1 MKKNFRF
8 YDNRQK
14 YLLFVT
20 TTNEKN
26 QIADAIRPH
35 VNKIKPQKPGIK
47 IFDAGMGDGSLLMNV
62 MRQCHQARP
71 NIPLLVATKEISI
84 EDVRLGLEKLPDRFV
99 EHKNTVFVISNLHY
113 AEAANLKSK
122 NEKKQKKKKPT
133 LKDQIS
139 ELNSQVNDEKDKFLR
154 LFAEFENYRKRTAK
168 ERLELFKTASQE
180 LMTALLPIADDMDRA
195 LSELKKSENDENLQG
210 FELIYSKFN
219 DILKTKGLTQIDVK
233 IGDKFDSENHEAIT
247 QIKADKEENKGTVI
261 DIVEKG
267 YKLGE
272 KIIRYPKVVVAI

>member
-1 MKKNFRF
+1 M
-8 YDNRQK
+8 
-14 YLLFVT
+14 
-20 TTNEKN
+20 
-26 QIADAIRPH
+26 A
-35 VNKIKPQKPGIK
+35 
-47 IFDAGMGDGSLLMNV
+47 
-62 MRQCHQARP
+62 
-71 NIPLLVATKEISI
+71 
-84 EDVRLGLEKLPDRFV
+84 
-99 EHKNTVFVISNLHY
+99 
-113 AEAANLKSK
+113 
-122 NEKKQKKKKPT
+122 EKKQRKKKPT

-247 QIKADKEENKGTVI
+247 QIKADKDKNVGCIILTGAGKSFSSGGNLQEIKDMTTKDNMSLTELEDWYRFGIQKIPLTMNSI
-261 DIVEKG
+261 DVPIVAAVNG
-267 YKLGE
+267 H
-272 KIIRYPKVVVAI
+272 AIGAGNDLCTMCD

>member
-1 MKKNFRF
+1 M
-8 YDNRQK
+8 
-14 YLLFVT
+14 
-20 TTNEKN
+20 
-26 QIADAIRPH
+26 A
-35 VNKIKPQKPGIK
+35 
-47 IFDAGMGDGSLLMNV
+47 
-62 MRQCHQARP
+62 
-71 NIPLLVATKEISI
+71 
-84 EDVRLGLEKLPDRFV
+84 
-99 EHKNTVFVISNLHY
+99 
-113 AEAANLKSK
+113 
-122 NEKKQKKKKPT
+122 EKKQRKKKPT

-139 ELNSQVNDEKDKFLR
+139 ELNSQVGDEKDKFLR

-195 LSELKKSENDENLQG
+195 INELRKSNDAENLKG

-219 DILKTKGLTQIDVK
+219 DILKAKGLLLIDVK

-247 QIKADKEENKGTVI
+247 QIKADKKENKGIVI

-272 KIIRYPKVVVAI
+272 KVIRYPKVVVAI

>member
-1 MKKNFRF
+1 MAK
-8 YDNRQK
+8 
-14 YLLFVT
+14 
-20 TTNEKN
+20 
-26 QIADAIRPH
+26 
-35 VNKIKPQKPGIK
+35 
-47 IFDAGMGDGSLLMNV
+47 
-62 MRQCHQARP
+62 
-71 NIPLLVATKEISI
+71 
-84 EDVRLGLEKLPDRFV
+84 
-99 EHKNTVFVISNLHY
+99 
-113 AEAANLKSK
+113 
-122 NEKKQKKKKPT
+122 KKQRKKKPT

-139 ELNSQVNDEKDKFLR
+139 ELNSQVSDEKDKFLR

-195 LSELKKSENDENLQG
+195 LSELKKSEDAENLRG

-219 DILKTKGLTQIDVK
+219 DILKAKGLTPIDVK

-247 QIKADKEENKGTVI
+247 QIKSEKKENKGTVI

-272 KIIRYPKVVVAI
+272 KVIRYPKVVVAI